1 MTKKLK
7 PKVKVRVKLVQNSLK
22 KQGQTIRNL
31 VKKSTL
37 KLLNQG

>member
-7 PKVKVRVKLVQNSLK
+7 PKVKVRVKLVENSLK
-22 KQGQTIRNL
+22 KQGQAIRNL